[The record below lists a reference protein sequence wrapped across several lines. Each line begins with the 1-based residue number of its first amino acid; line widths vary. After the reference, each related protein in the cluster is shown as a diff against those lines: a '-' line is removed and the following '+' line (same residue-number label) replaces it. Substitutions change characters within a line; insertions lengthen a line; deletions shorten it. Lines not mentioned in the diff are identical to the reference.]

1 MYKPLVIMAA
11 FCLIHI
17 FGFSQDASR
26 IHKIMTDPKRAENE
40 AKADVYIKP
49 KHVISDSGQLP
60 ATATKITTK
69 IKHPC
74 KRKPSHS

>member
-1 MYKPLVIMAA
+1 MNKPLVMMAA
-11 FCLIHI
+11 FCLMHI

-40 AKADVYIKP
+40 AKADVYNKP

-60 ATATKITTK
+60 AATTK
-69 IKHPC
+69 IILRKKRYC
-74 KRKPSHS
+74 KLKPSHS